1 MNLDFIAVPMGML
14 VKLVYNMVS
23 VLDSKYLS
31 AYSIAIIISTILF
44 KLIVLPLTLK
54 QSKSMKKM
62 QELSPKIQELQQ
74 KYGKDPQ
81 TLQRKQMELYKE
93 ANYSPFSG
101 CLPLLIQFPILI
113 AFFYVIR
120 EPVKYVFGDQTFYDS
135 INRAFLWIKDL
146 NVNENSVWFLKNNDW
161 TVLTNAIKEE
171 FNISSSM
178 HLSQVMEV
186 LNAQGIRV
194 NGLSMGGM
202 SLPFLGYALPVLA
215 VITGITTYLT
225 TKMTAQPSI
234 NEQQASTQKTMSMM
248 MPIMIFVFSIQFPA
262 GLALYWVISNLFQL
276 VQQFI
281 VLNSSKNP
289 KEELK

>member
-1 MNLDFIAVPMGML
+1 MNLDFLAVPMGML
-14 VKLVYNMVS
+14 VRLLYNMVS
-23 VLDSKYLS
+23 GIDSKYLS
-31 AYSIAIIISTILF
+31 AYAISIIISTIIF
-44 KLIVLPLTLK
+44 KLAVLPLTLK

-62 QELSPKIQELQQ
+62 QELSPKIQELQE

-120 EPVKYVFGDQTFYDS
+120 DPVKYVFMDQELFDT
-135 INRAFLWIKDL
+135 INRTFLWIKDL
-146 NVNENSVWFLKNNDW
+146 GFAENHIFENGV
-161 TVLTNAIKEE
+161 
-171 FNISSSM
+171 
-178 HLSQVMEV
+178 
-186 LNAQGIRV
+186 V

-215 VITGITTYLT
+215 VITGVITYLT
-225 TKMTAQPSI
+225 TKMTAQPSL
-234 NEQQASTQKTMSMM
+234 NEQQASTQRTMSMM

-262 GLALYWVISNLFQL
+262 GLALYWVVSNLFQL
-276 VQQFI
+276 VQQYI

>member
-1 MNLDFIAVPMGML
+1 MINFLAVPMGKL
-14 VKLVYNMVS
+14 VKIIYDMVS
-23 VLDSKYLS
+23 VVDSKYIS
-31 AYSIAIIISTILF
+31 AYAISIIISTILF
-44 KLIVLPLTLK
+44 KLAVLPLTLK
-54 QSKSMKKM
+54 QTKSMKKM
-62 QELSPKIQELQQ
+62 QEMNPKIQELQE

-120 EPVKYVFGDQTFYDS
+120 EPVKYVFGDQLVFDT

-146 NVNENSVWFLKNNDW
+146 GFAENHIFENGL
-161 TVLTNAIKEE
+161 I
-171 FNISSSM
+171 
-178 HLSQVMEV
+178 
-186 LNAQGIRV
+186 
-194 NGLSMGGM
+194 NGLSMGGF
-202 SLPFLGYALPVLA
+202 SLPFLGYAFPILA
-215 VITGITTYLT
+215 SITGLSTYLT

-234 NEQQASTQKTMSMM
+234 NEQQASTQKSMNMM
-248 MPIMIFVFSIQFPA
+248 MPVMIFVFSLQFPA
-262 GLALYWVISNLFQL
+262 GLALYWVVSNVFQL
-276 VQQFI
+276 VQQYV

>member
-1 MNLDFIAVPMGML
+1 MNLDFLAVPMGML
-14 VKLVYNMVS
+14 VKLIFDMVS
-23 VLDSKYLS
+23 VIDSTYIS

-44 KLIVLPLTLK
+44 KLVVLPLTLK
-54 QSKSMKKM
+54 QTKSMKRM
-62 QELSPKIQELQQ
+62 QEINPKIQELQQ

-93 ANYSPFSG
+93 MNYSPFSG

-120 EPVKYVFGDQTFYDS
+120 EPVKYVFEDQAFFDT
-135 INRAFLWIKDL
+135 INKTFLWIKDL
-146 NVNENSVWFLKNNDW
+146 GFAEN
-161 TVLTNAIKEE
+161 
-171 FNISSSM
+171 
-178 HLSQVMEV
+178 HLFENGV
-186 LNAQGIRV
+186 I

-202 SLPFLGYALPVLA
+202 TLPFIGGALPILA

-225 TKMTAQPSI
+225 TKMTSQPSI
-234 NEQQASTQKTMSMM
+234 NEQQASTQKTMNMM
-248 MPIMIFVFSIQFPA
+248 MPVMIFVFSIQFPA
-262 GLALYWVISNLFQL
+262 GLALYWVVSNAFQL
-276 VQQFI
+276 VQQYI

>member
-1 MNLDFIAVPMGML
+1 MNLDFLAVPMGML
-14 VKLVYNMVS
+14 VRLLYNMVS
-23 VLDSKYLS
+23 GIDSKYLS
-31 AYSIAIIISTILF
+31 AYAISIIISTIIF
-44 KLIVLPLTLK
+44 KLAVLPLTLK

-62 QELSPKIQELQQ
+62 QELSPKIQELQE

-120 EPVKYVFGDQTFYDS
+120 DPVKYVFMDQELFDT
-135 INRAFLWIKDL
+135 INRTFLWIKDL
-146 NVNENSVWFLKNNDW
+146 GFAENHIFENGV
-161 TVLTNAIKEE
+161 
-171 FNISSSM
+171 
-178 HLSQVMEV
+178 
-186 LNAQGIRV
+186 V

-215 VITGITTYLT
+215 VITGVTTYLT
-225 TKMTAQPSI
+225 TKMTAQPSL
-234 NEQQASTQKTMSMM
+234 NEQQASTQRTMSMM

-262 GLALYWVISNLFQL
+262 GLALYWVVSNLFQL
-276 VQQFI
+276 VQQYI

>member
-1 MNLDFIAVPMGML
+1 MNLDFLAVPMGML
-14 VKLVYNMVS
+14 VRMVYNMVS
-23 VLDSKYLS
+23 GIDSKYLS
-31 AYSIAIIISTILF
+31 AYAISIIISTILF

-62 QELSPKIQELQQ
+62 QEMNPKIQELQQ

-113 AFFYVIR
+113 AFFYVIQQ
-120 EPVKYVFGDQTFYDS
+120 PVKYVFMDQALFDT
-135 INRAFLWIKDL
+135 INKTFLWIKDL
-146 NVNENSVWFLKNNDW
+146 GFAENHIFENGL
-161 TVLTNAIKEE
+161 I
-171 FNISSSM
+171 
-178 HLSQVMEV
+178 
-186 LNAQGIRV
+186 

-202 SLPFLGYALPVLA
+202 TLPFVGDAFPVLA
-215 VITGITTYLT
+215 VITGVTTYLS
-225 TKMTAQPSI
+225 TAITSQPSM
-234 NEQQASTQKTMSMM
+234 NEQQASTQRTMNIM

-262 GLALYWVISNLFQL
+262 GLGLYWVVSNLFQFG
-276 VQQFI
+276 QQFI